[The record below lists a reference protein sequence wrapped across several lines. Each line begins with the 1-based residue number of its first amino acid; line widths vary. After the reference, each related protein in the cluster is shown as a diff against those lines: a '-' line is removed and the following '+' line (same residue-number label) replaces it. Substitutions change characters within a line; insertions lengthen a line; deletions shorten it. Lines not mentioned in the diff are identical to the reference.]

1 MNIKILAILA
11 LMTTFLF
18 GAVDINSASKTELMT
33 LNGVGAKKANAIIEY
48 RNKSCFKKVA
58 AITNVKGIG
67 TKFLEKNR
75 TNLKAGKC
83 KK

>member
-1 MNIKILAILA
+1 
-11 LMTTFLF
+11 
-18 GAVDINSASKTELMT
+18 MT